1 MTDRITIEVDRDT
14 LTGGIQV
21 NIGQTGE
28 NGHGHGYRLAGPKYL
43 GASKSLLAHEV
54 TQRDADE
61 IRGYLDAV
69 FPKAPDAPP
78 VVWNF
83 TDDEEWRP
91 AGDPFATR
99 ELAQLAAEIDY
110 TNRTDESGTFT
121 WAESTEERDAVDMH
135 LDGTA
140 TGWRVWRVKVCA
152 EVDVPMAD
160 LTPQQRASL
169 APARQG
175 ADEVHP
181 ETESGTVPGSADKQG
196 D

>member
-21 NIGQTGE
+21 NIGQTDE
-28 NGHGHGYRLAGPKYL
+28 KGHGHGCRLAGPKYL
-43 GASKSLLAHEV
+43 GASKSLLVHEV
-54 TQRDADE
+54 TARDADE

-69 FPKAPDAPP
+69 FPKAPDVPA

-91 AGDPFATR
+91 EGDPFATR

-110 TNRTDESGTFT
+110 TNRCGESGAFT
-121 WAESTEERDAVDMH
+121 WTDSEEERDARDMS
-135 LDGTA
+135 LDGIP

-152 EVDVPMAD
+152 EVDVPLAD
-160 LTPQQRASL
+160 LTPEQRASL
-169 APARQG
+169 APALRG
-175 ADEVHP
+175 
-181 ETESGTVPGSADKQG
+181 G
-196 D
+196 DR

>member
-1 MTDRITIEVDRDT
+1 MTEQQIDDGLAAVIETGEDRITLEVSRDGWT
-14 LTGGIQV
+14 KGIQLSI
-21 NIGQTGE
+21 NRLDEKGI
-28 NGHGHGYRLAGPKYL
+28 GHGYRIAGPKFN
-43 GASKSLLAHEV
+43 GSGEMLLKHELS
-54 TQRDADE
+54 QRDADE

-69 FPKAPDAPP
+69 FPKAPDVPA

-135 LDGTA
+135 LDGA
-140 TGWRVWRVKVCA
+140 PTGWRVWRVKVCA
-152 EVDVPMAD
+152 AVDAPMAD
-160 LTPQQRASL
+160 LTPEQRASL
-169 APARQG
+169 APAGHGGGR
-175 ADEVHP
+175 
-181 ETESGTVPGSADKQG
+181 
-196 D
+196 